1 MATVVVLGSINMDL
15 VVPILR
21 FPEAGETVLGQHLTA
36 IPGGK
41 GANQAVAAA
50 KQGVGVAMIG
60 AVGDDSY
67 GNTLHETLTQA
78 RVDVSAVR
86 RVRGSSGLAFIPVA
100 ADGENRI
107 VVVPGANRTITSD
120 VVENHADLI
129 RNAAFLVM
137 QLEIPLDSVRTA
149 VSIAGGGT
157 TKVILN
163 PSPVPLHGLP
173 DDLLAGVDILVLN
186 GGEAEDLAGTSD
198 PATAADLLRQRGVG
212 TVIVTRGAEG
222 SLLADES
229 GHHPVA
235 PFPVKAVDSTA
246 AGDAFIGALVAYLA
260 AGHAMTIAVRY
271 ASAAGALVVTRLG
284 AQSSLPSRAA
294 VEALVAREEGRKP
307 QGYRPEWESTF
318 TAPDGETFHIRPI
331 LPADAPR
338 LQQMFA
344 ELSPES
350 IYRRFFTVRKELT
363 DNEARDL
370 ATVDYQNDFAYVV
383 SPATDPDHLMGVA
396 RFAHTIE
403 RAHSVEMA
411 TIVADA
417 YQGRGIG
424 RYLFRTLADTA
435 RTLGHRWMMVETQ
448 TDNHPMIDL
457 AQRAGY
463 QTQTSYDGNFIQ
475 LWLKLDSSP
484 S

>member
-15 VVPILR
+15 VVPVVH
-21 FPEAGETVLGQHLTA
+21 FPNAGETVMGQSLTT

-50 KQGVGVAMIG
+50 KQGAAVAIIG
-60 AVGDDSY
+60 AIGDDSY
-67 GNTLHETLTQA
+67 GNTLHDTLTKA

-107 VVVPGANRTITSD
+107 VVIPGANRAITVD
-120 VVENHADLI
+120 VLESHQSLI
-129 RNAAFLVM
+129 ETAAYLVV
-137 QLEIPLDSVRTA
+137 QLEIPLGTVA
-149 VSIAGGGT
+149 AGVEMAKRGNT
-157 TKVILN
+157 TVVLN
-163 PSPVPLHGLP
+163 PSPVPPMGLP
-173 DDLLAGVDILVLN
+173 DSLLAKVDILVLN
-186 GGEAEDLAGTSD
+186 AREATDLSGEHD
-198 PATAADLLRQRGVG
+198 PADAAALLRKRGVG
-212 TVIVTRGAEG
+212 TVIVTLGAAG
-222 SLLADES
+222 SIVVDAGGMQS
-229 GHHPVA
+229 VA
-235 PFPVKAVDSTA
+235 PFRVKAVDNTA
-246 AGDAFIGALVAYLA
+246 AGDAFVGALVAHLA
-260 AGHAMTIAVRY
+260 AGQPMTQAVHY
-271 ASAAGALVVTRLG
+271 ASAAGALAVTRLG

-294 VEALVAREEGRKP
+294 VEALVATEAGRKP
-307 QGYRPEWESTF
+307 QGYRVEWESTF
-318 TAPDGETFHIRPI
+318 TAPNGETFLIRPI

-370 ATVDYQNDFAYVV
+370 TTVDYQNDFAYVV
-383 SPATDPDHLMGVA
+383 SPLEAPDHLMGVA
-396 RFAHTIE
+396 RFARTDE
-403 RAHSVEMA
+403 RPQSVEMA
-411 TIVADA
+411 TIIADA

-424 RYLFRTLADTA
+424 RHLFRVLAETA
-435 RTLGHRWMMVETQ
+435 KTLGHRWMMVETQ

-463 QTQTSYDGNFIQ
+463 QTQTAYDGTFIQ
-475 LWLKLDSSP
+475 IWLKISG
-484 S
+484 

>member
-15 VVPILR
+15 VVPVAH
-21 FPEAGETVLGQHLTA
+21 FPDAGETIMGQSLTT

-50 KQGVGVAMIG
+50 KQGVSVAMIG

-67 GNTLHETLTQA
+67 GNTLHSTLTKAQ
-78 RVDVSAVR
+78 VDVKAVR

-107 VVVPGANRTITSD
+107 VVIPGANRTITPD
-120 VVENHADLI
+120 VVESHTDFI
-129 RNAAFLVM
+129 RNAPFLVM
-137 QLEIPLDSVRTA
+137 QLEIPLDSVKTA
-149 VSIAGGGT
+149 VNIAKTGT
-157 TKVILN
+157 TKVVLN
-163 PSPVPLHGLP
+163 ASPVPPPGLP
-173 DDLLAGVDILVLN
+173 DELLAGVDILVLN
-186 GGEAEDLAGTSD
+186 AGEAEDLSGNAD

-222 SLLADES
+222 SLLVDET
-229 GHHPVA
+229 GKQTVA
-235 PFPVKAVDSTA
+235 PFHVKAVDSTA
-246 AGDAFIGALVAYLA
+246 AGDAFIGALVAQLV
-260 AGHAMTIAVRY
+260 AGQPMSQAVRY
-271 ASAAGALVVTRLG
+271 ASAAGALAVTRLG

-294 VEALVAREEGRKP
+294 VEALVANEEGRKP
-307 QGYRPEWESTF
+307 HGYRAEWESTF
-318 TAPDGETFHIRPI
+318 TTPDGDGFLIRPI

-370 ATVDYQNDFAYVV
+370 ATVDYHNDFAYVV
-383 SPATDPDHLMGVA
+383 SPLENPDHLMGVA
-396 RFAHTIE
+396 RFAHTVE
-403 RAHSVEMA
+403 RPNSVEMA
-411 TIVADA
+411 TIIADA

-424 RYLFRTLADTA
+424 RHLFRTLAETA
-435 RTLGHRWMMVETQ
+435 KALGHRWMMVETQ

-463 QTQTSYDGNFIQ
+463 QTQTSYDGSFIQ
-475 LWLKLDSSP
+475 IWLKLSE
-484 S
+484 